1 MFQIPASTMM
11 RHDTEHDTEET
22 AKMFRER
29 LQSSIEGAFVSMAIS
44 TGVKLELFDM
54 MASFDDPKT
63 SEEIATFGHFKER

>member
-11 RHDTEHDTEET
+11 GHTEET

-29 LQSSIEGAFVSMAIS
+29 LQSSIQGAFVSMAIS

-54 MASFDDPKT
+54 MASFDEPKT